1 MRICEVTH
9 FRKPLEQFLNAVVDG
24 ITLNDIT
31 KISRKIISPPLTMA
45 SYGDGN
51 NQLISSN
58 LIQAFSLVTD
68 TKCYCHVFALQYSM
82 FPVTNPLA
90 GSSMQNEIAF
100 SFSPS
105 QNKSQRIF
113 IADMR

>member
-24 ITLNDIT
+24 ITLSDIT

-51 NQLISSN
+51 NQLLSSN
-58 LIQAFSLVTD
+58 LIQAFGLVTD

-82 FPVTNPLA
+82 PPREFHA
-90 GSSMQNEIAF
+90 
-100 SFSPS
+100 
-105 QNKSQRIF
+105 K
-113 IADMR
+113 